1 MPRTNI
7 LILGKSGSGKSALLN
22 FLWGREVARVAA
34 GRPVTPKEDGSDCGI
49 FRYPAIHRNGMEMVV
64 YDSWGMEADKAKEWR
79 EIIDRQIR
87 EREQS
92 ESIGDWFHTII
103 YCISAKGARIEDFE
117 IESVI
122 RPLIAQGNSVAFVLT
137 KSDIASKEERSAL
150 REILEAEF
158 PAERV
163 LEICSVSQT
172 LRNGER
178 KAAFG
183 LEALQSEIMHSL
195 RTNLIGKIKRQFA
208 RHCQVQGMAWK
219 ADVLFFFDKE
229 SGFFKSYASLH
240 EQVAQHAAAT
250 SVTMVESTQAWL
262 TGVIDEAHGVF
273 KNFGMTLF
281 GENYLREHKQRN
293 SSKIVEGLSLHWGW
307 AEKLAHGALRT
318 IPVVN
323 FAYLFLAPGLHRD
336 QLADKLDQALST
348 FHGRVDSSLEQI
360 DAYLVQCFLLGY
372 AAPAQPA
379 AVTD

>member
-1 MPRTNI
+1 MSRTNI

-22 FLWGREVARVAA
+22 FLWGREVAKVGV
-34 GRPVTPKEDGSDCGI
+34 GRPVTPKEDGGDCGI
-49 FRYPAIHRNGMEMVV
+49 FRYPPIQKNGMEMVV

-79 EIIDRQIR
+79 KIIDRQIQ

-137 KSDIASKEERSAL
+137 KSDIASKDERLAL

-178 KAAFG
+178 KTAFG
-183 LEALQSEIMHSL
+183 LEALQSEIMLSL
-195 RTNLIGKIKRQFA
+195 RTNLIGKIKRQFSS
-208 RHCQVQGMAWK
+208 HCRNRGLAWK
-219 ADVLFFFDKE
+219 ADVLLFFDNE
-229 SGFFKSYASLH
+229 SGFLKSYASLH
-240 EQVAQHAAAT
+240 EEVAQHAAAT
-250 SVTMVESTQAWL
+250 SVAMVESTESWL
-262 TGVIDEAHGVF
+262 AGVIDEAHLIF

-281 GENYLREHKQRN
+281 GENYLREHRQRN
-293 SSKIVEGLSLHWGW
+293 SSKIVDELSLDWGW
-307 AEKLAHGALRT
+307 AEKLAHGALRV
-318 IPVVN
+318 IPLLN

-336 QLADKLDQALST
+336 QLAEKLDHALYI
-348 FHGRVDSSLEQI
+348 FNGRVDSSLEQI
-360 DAYLVQCFLLGY
+360 DVFLVQCFLLEY
-372 AAPAQPA
+372 SSPAKPA
-379 AVTD
+379 DR